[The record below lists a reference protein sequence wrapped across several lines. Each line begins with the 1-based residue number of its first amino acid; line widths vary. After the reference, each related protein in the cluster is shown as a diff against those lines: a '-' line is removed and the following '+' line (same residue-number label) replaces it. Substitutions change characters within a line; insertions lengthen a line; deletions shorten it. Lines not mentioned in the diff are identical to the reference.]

1 MAKSGKILGMFR
13 EGSDRVRCGTDIVA
27 VSRIKE
33 LIEEHGEHFK
43 KRVYTDQEISYC
55 ESRRMCKYES
65 YAARFAAKEAVYKA
79 ISPKKDE
86 EGVFTEV
93 EVLNEETGKPYIVL
107 HGGLEETFKDKKIE
121 VSLSHEKE
129 YAMAMVVIDEK

>member
-1 MAKSGKILGMFR
+1 M
-13 EGSDRVRCGTDIVA
+13 RCGTDIVN
-27 VSRIKE
+27 VLRIKDK
-33 LIEEHGEHFK
+33 IEELGEQFK
-43 KRVYTDQEISYC
+43 KRVYTDEEISYC

-79 ISPKKDE
+79 ISPAK

-93 EVLNEETGKPYIVL
+93 EVRNEENGRPYIIL
-107 HGGLEETFKDKKIE
+107 HGELEKLVNGRNIE

-129 YAMAMVVIDEK
+129 YAIATVVIE